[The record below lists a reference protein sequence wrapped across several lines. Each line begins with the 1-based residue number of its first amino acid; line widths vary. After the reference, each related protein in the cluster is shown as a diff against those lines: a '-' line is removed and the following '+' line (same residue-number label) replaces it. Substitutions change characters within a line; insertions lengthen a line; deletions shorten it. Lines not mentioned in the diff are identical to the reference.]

1 MRVRASLLA
10 AIALLAASA
19 SIPAGPAHA
28 EVRIG
33 AAGPI
38 TGNNDWFGEQM
49 LRGVEAAVED
59 LNTRGGV
66 LGQQVRVVAVD
77 DACNAEQGAAAARK
91 LIADG
96 VVFVSG
102 HVCSGAAIPASAV
115 YEAHDVLDI
124 APTATNPRL
133 TEQGFSR
140 IFRLVGRD
148 DQQGEFAAGFT
159 IDRWPGKRV
168 ALVHDS
174 EAYGKGL
181 VEQVKRALNVRGV
194 QEVALESVR
203 PGQVDFGPLLSRLAE
218 VGAEI
223 VYYGGYSPE
232 AGLLVR
238 QGRTAGHAFQLVTGD
253 SLYTEQFGLIAG
265 EAAEGAIFS
274 SYPDPRRNPEAAEV
288 VARFRAAGFEP
299 EGLTLYHY
307 ASVQVWAQAAEKAGS
322 LSGGELAAILRR
334 ERFPTVLGL
343 VEFDTKGDVTGVTG
357 FAWYVW
363 RGGKHVPLDEPRTK

>member
-1 MRVRASLLA
+1 MRVQAVALA
-10 AIALLAASA
+10 AIALLTAPA
-19 SIPAGPAHA
+19 SIPAGTAHA

-38 TGNNDWFGEQM
+38 TGTNAWYGEQM
-49 LRGVEAAVED
+49 LLGVQTAVAE
-59 LNTRGGV
+59 LNARGGV
-66 LGQQVRVVAVD
+66 LGQQVRIVEGD
-77 DACNAEQGAAAARK
+77 DVCDPEQGVAAARK
-91 LIADG
+91 LIGDG

-124 APTATNPRL
+124 APTASNPRL
-133 TEQGFSR
+133 TEQGFTKV
-140 IFRLVGRD
+140 FRLVGRD
-148 DQQGEFAAGFT
+148 DQQGEFAAGFIT
-159 IDRWPGKRV
+159 ARWSGKRI

-174 EAYGKGL
+174 QAYGQGL
-181 VEQVKRALNVRGV
+181 VEQVKLALNARDVR
-194 QEVALESVR
+194 EVALESVR
-203 PGQVDFGPLLSRLAE
+203 PGQIDFGPLLARLAE

-223 VYYGGYSPE
+223 VYYGGYPSE

-238 QGRTAGHAFQLVTGD
+238 QARMEGHAFQLVSGD
-253 SLYTEQFGLIAG
+253 SLYTEQFGLLGG
-265 EAAEGAIFS
+265 EAAEGVIFS
-274 SYPDPRRNPEAAEV
+274 SYPDARHNPEAAEV

-307 ASVQVWAQAAEKAGS
+307 ASVQVWAQAAKKAGTFA
-322 LSGGELAAILRR
+322 GGELAAVLRR

-343 VEFDTKGDVTGVTG
+343 VGFDAKGDVTGVAG

-363 RGGKHVPLDEPRTK
+363 RGGTYVPLGGPETE